1 MNLAANL
8 TATAERHGARTALA
22 LGATELTY
30 EQLDTSSAR
39 VAGMLLARGLRPGDR
54 VGVMLGNVPEFAMAY
69 YGVRACP
76 RGGRARPELGEEIGA
91 AVALRTGADLDVAEL
106 REFVKAQV
114 AAYKYPRHLW
124 LVDELPKGATGKI
137 LKRAIELPVEA
148 A

>member
-1 MNLAANL
+1 
-8 TATAERHGARTALA
+8 
-22 LGATELTY
+22 
-30 EQLDTSSAR
+30 
-39 VAGMLLARGLRPGDR
+39 
-54 VGVMLGNVPEFAMAY
+54 
-69 YGVRACP
+69 
-76 RGGRARPELGEEIGA
+76 
-91 AVALRTGADLDVAEL
+91 VALRTGADLDVAEL